1 MNAEDLIT
9 FFNLVPLPQE
19 GGYYRETYRSQEVL
33 DDKNSSN
40 KPLKSFSTAIYY
52 CLTPNTFS
60 HLHRLPTDEIYHFY
74 YGDPVEL
81 FLLVDSPVPRFEVH
95 ILGNDFANGQVPQ
108 LVVPANVWQGSRLRE
123 QGEIALMGTTMT
135 PGFDFTDLELADYKT
150 LKKLLPE
157 ADDWLK
163 ILCN

>member
-19 GGYYRETYRSQEVL
+19 GGYYRETYRSQEIL

-108 LVVPANVWQGSRLRE
+108 LLVPANVWQGSRLLK

>member
-1 MNAEDLIT
+1 MNAQDLIN
-9 FFNLVPLPQE
+9 FFKLVPLPHE
-19 GGYYRETYRSQEVL
+19 GGYYRETYRSQEVVA
-33 DDKNSSN
+33 DKNSSN
-40 KPLKSFSTAIYY
+40 KPLKSFSSAIYY

-60 HLHRLPTDEIYHFY
+60 HLHRLPTEEIYHFY

-81 FLLVDSPVPRFEVH
+81 FLLIDHPVPRFEVH

-108 LVVPANVWQGSRLRE
+108 LVVPANVWQGSRLIN
-123 QGEIALMGTTMT
+123 QGEIALMGTTMA
-135 PGFDFTDLELADYKT
+135 PGFDFTDLELANYET

-163 ILCN
+163 TLCN